1 MNIFKITVN
10 CGWANNTSMESAEIE
25 EIFNLLN
32 NCVLEP
38 RGKTNRKQFACDSRE
53 IRCIKGNGCIKIRKS

>member
-25 EIFNLLN
+25 EIFNLLKN
-32 NCVLEP
+32 FVLQNHGE
-38 RGKTNRKQFACDSRE
+38 RRIESSLRVIRE
-53 IRCIKGNGCIKIRKS
+53 RFGVLKKMGV